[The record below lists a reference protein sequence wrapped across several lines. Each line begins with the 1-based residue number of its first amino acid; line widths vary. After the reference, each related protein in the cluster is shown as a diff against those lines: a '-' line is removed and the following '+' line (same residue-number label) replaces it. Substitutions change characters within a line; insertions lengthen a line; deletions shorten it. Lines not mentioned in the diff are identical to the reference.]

1 MRCGSAG
8 LQRSCEAAGART
20 PDCRLA
26 QTGEH
31 GISLPDPVAMA
42 VLLDPTIKLDESRH
56 YVAIECSSDF
66 SRGMTVVDR
75 LDVATDPRNAAV
87 WSEIMRTSQKVEV
100 CWRIDV
106 P

>member
-1 MRCGSAG
+1 
-8 LQRSCEAAGART
+8 
-20 PDCRLA
+20 
-26 QTGEH
+26 
-31 GISLPDPVAMA
+31 MA

-56 YVAIECSSDF
+56 YVAIECSSNF

-75 LDVATDPRNAAV
+75 LDVAADPRNAAV

-106 P
+106 PWWKAALVTALKPLDEVVPKQE